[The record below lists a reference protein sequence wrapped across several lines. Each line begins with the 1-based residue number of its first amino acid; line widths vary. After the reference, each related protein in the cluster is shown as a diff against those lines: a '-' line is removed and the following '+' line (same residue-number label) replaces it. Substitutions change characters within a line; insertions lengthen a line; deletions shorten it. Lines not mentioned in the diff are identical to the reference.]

1 MWSSTGNFPPTGLLD
16 GQFSDIGSYRG
27 CIDLNIP
34 YKDNNSSQ
42 VIIKYTSYCTIPF
55 RAIVPS
61 RQAFHPITNE
71 GNQQLADIFNR
82 NDVFNFLANKSQYFN
97 YVYMKSGICVP
108 SDCSAEDIQLAT
120 NLVAKRLLIMPG
132 PVECFTRALRS
143 NFDNQFS
150 ENKLSNNNQTSNRDD
165 GDEYNFGKIENKPIL
180 VELNKPMNSKQFIS
194 IIIIGTFYS
203 LVFLSTIWHS
213 INIVVL
219 NISKCQRNC
228 RNEDDSSDFGRDEQ
242 LTNFKSNNHEK
253 IANSEVIEY
262 GKFKHVSF
270 GYLSL
275 ITNWLDFINVSS
287 KSTEIKSLHGLRAI
301 TMIWIIIVHSLQYNN
316 WSGFIRIFE
325 NTKTIKNII
334 IQPIYNANYSVDN
347 FFFMSGLLTVY
358 TCWYS
363 NKGTSLN
370 FSFSTSLL
378 GRYLRLTPQ
387 VLLVSL
393 LYITLPLFGDGP
405 FWFDVTNQA
414 SKYCEKNWWINLLHL
429 QSFYRKDE
437 MCNLVGWWISV
448 DMFLYI
454 LALAIIYMILTNR
467 KKLALLITTIIVTV
481 SLVISS
487 TKHFN
492 GKFTPNNLANVP
504 QVAEVWTKF
513 VIDFFWSPFPHA
525 FPFFL
530 GLWTGFIL
538 ANNMWSNLIVKWSK
552 FGWTLATISLIIVN
566 LSSHIWISGKVKPDN
581 QYISTAYNTLCPII
595 WALAYA
601 WFIMACHYGSA
612 PTLNNLLSSKLVVLI
627 SKASFIIYLSHM
639 LVVRSYFGL
648 QNSLLEVSI
657 LNLVYTIAGNIILS
671 IIFGIFLHVSFEG
684 PCMKFQKFIMGK
696 LKSKPS
702 IPSGAPFVS
711 TLVVQSI
718 NQDDYHKASVKQGLT
733 SKSLLKS

>member
-27 CIDLNIP
+27 CIDLKIP
-34 YKDNNSSQ
+34 HKDNTSSTK
-42 VIIKYTSYCTIPF
+42 VNIKHTSYCTIPF

-61 RQAFHPITNE
+61 RQEFHPITNE
-71 GNQQLADIFNR
+71 GNQQLADIFNQS
-82 NDVFNFLANKSQYFN
+82 DVFNFFANKSQYFN
-97 YVYMKSGICVP
+97 YVYMKTGICVP
-108 SDCSAEDIQLAT
+108 SDCSAKDIQQAT
-120 NLVAKRLLIMPG
+120 NLVAKRLLLMPG
-132 PVECFTRALRS
+132 PVECFTKAF
-143 NFDNQFS
+143 NFDNKFS
-150 ENKLSNNNQTSNRDD
+150 GNNLDD
-165 GDEYNFGKIENKPIL
+165 DDEYNFGKIENKPIL
-180 VELNKPMNSKQFIS
+180 VELNKPMNSKQFMS

-203 LVFLSTIWHS
+203 LVFLSTIWHA
-213 INIVVL
+213 INITVL
-219 NISKCQRNC
+219 NISECQRNC
-228 RNEDDSSDFGRDEQ
+228 RRDEDDSDYNNRDEQ
-242 LTNFKSNNHEK
+242 LTNFKLSNNNEK
-253 IANSEVIEY
+253 IANSTKIIEY
-262 GKFKHVSF
+262 GKFKHISF
-270 GYLSL
+270 EYLSL
-275 ITNWLDFINVSS
+275 ITNWKDFINVSS
-287 KSTEIKSLHGLRAI
+287 KSTDIKSLHGLRAV

-325 NTKTIKNII
+325 NTKTITNII

-358 TCWYS
+358 TSWYS

-393 LYITLPLFGDGP
+393 LYITLPLIGDGP

-414 SKYCEKNWWINLLHL
+414 AKYCEKNWWINLLHL

-454 LALAIIYMILTNR
+454 LALGIIYMILTTR
-467 KKLALLITTIIVTV
+467 KRIALLITTIIVTV
-481 SLVISS
+481 SLIISS

-538 ANNMWSNLIVKWSK
+538 ANNMWSNFILKWSK
-552 FGWTLATISLIIVN
+552 FGWTLATISLITVN
-566 LSSHIWISGKVKPDN
+566 LSSHIWISGKVQPDN
-581 QYISTAYNTLCPII
+581 QYISTAYNSLCPII
-595 WALAYA
+595 WASAYA
-601 WFIMACHYGSA
+601 WFIIACHYGSA
-612 PTLNNLLSSKLVVLI
+612 PTLNRVLSGKLVVLI

-639 LVVRSYFGL
+639 LVVRSYYGS
-648 QNSLLEVSI
+648 QNALLEVSI
-657 LNLVYTIAGNIILS
+657 LNLFYTIAGNIFLS
-671 IIFGIFLHVSFEG
+671 IMFGVFLHVSFEG
-684 PCMKFQKFIMGK
+684 PCMKFQKLVMSK

-702 IPSGAPFVS
+702 IPTGAPFVS

-718 NQDDYHKASVKQGLT
+718 NQDDYHKASVKQGPT